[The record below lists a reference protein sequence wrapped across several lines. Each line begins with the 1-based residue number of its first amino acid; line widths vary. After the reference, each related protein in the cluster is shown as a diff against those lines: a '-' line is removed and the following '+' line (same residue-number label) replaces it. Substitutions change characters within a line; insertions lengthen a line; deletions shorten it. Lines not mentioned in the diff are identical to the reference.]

1 MKISDML
8 YQAAPD
14 LWDEAADKPFVKA
27 MAEGSLDEG
36 LFRRYM
42 IQDYLY
48 LAEYIE
54 ILNMTKAYSES
65 KELTD
70 FIDSAV
76 IGTENEIKRVHIPN
90 MKKIGIT
97 DEEIKAAQMNEVISD
112 YISYMKSCLNGYGLL
127 AGLSALLQCSWVYA
141 YISDA
146 DTKKYAKEIKISE
159 HKDWFFEYTSQ
170 NYTDANRKWVDIIDK
185 ISESREQSELEN
197 IKKIFM
203 KCAEFENRFWDSL

>member
-1 MKISDML
+1 MKLSEIL
-8 YQAAPD
+8 FANTREI
-14 LWDEAADKPFVKA
+14 WDEACEKDFVVQ
-27 MAEGSLDEG
+27 MAKGTLSHER
-36 LFRRYM
+36 FKNYM

-112 YISYMKSCLNGYGLL
+112 YISYMKSCLNRYGLL

-141 YISDA
+141 YISDV
-146 DTKKYAKEIKISE
+146 DTKKYAKEIKLSE

-185 ISESREQSELEN
+185 ISESREQSEIEN